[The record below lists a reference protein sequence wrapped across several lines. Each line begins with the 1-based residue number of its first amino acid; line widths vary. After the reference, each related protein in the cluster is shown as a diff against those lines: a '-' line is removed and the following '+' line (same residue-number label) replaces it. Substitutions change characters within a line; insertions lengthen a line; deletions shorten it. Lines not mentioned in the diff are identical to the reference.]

1 MNTSK
6 MSDVALSLAAA
17 QFVVVLVILILGMYR
32 GYELS
37 EEQYAF
43 YVGFLWLNI
52 TPVLIIGIIV
62 SSILNALGIEAL
74 FNKLSK

>member
-1 MNTSK
+1 
-6 MSDVALSLAAA
+6 MSEVIQILALA
-17 QFVVVLVILILGMYR
+17 QVIVIGAIFLLGAFR
-32 GYELS
+32 WGLS

-43 YVGFLWLNI
+43 YVGYLWLNI

-62 SSILNALGIEAL
+62 SSILNALGIESL